1 MSRQHREALVS
12 GMSVLWIICGAGRR
26 VGKTHLARR
35 LCEVLPESVY
45 AKLGCGRRKP
55 DGWPHFFHAP
65 AECQA
70 FLDQQRPRRRHV
82 VVESNAPAARKDA
95 DVVIYLAPQA
105 GRSMDVRADAES
117 LRAAAGVR
125 IEPGT
130 SRRQWRRA
138 LAGILPDPAL
148 RRRVLGVL
156 DEQAAFAAGGAEGES
171 VAASRC
177 PAVAARTKLWLETD
191 GKHSLGRGLAVLLE
205 GVDAGGSLTKAAA
218 EAGMSYRYAWQLVH
232 QAEANLGEPMLVAR
246 SGGRRGGGSE
256 LSPAGRK
263 LLAVFEKLDAE
274 VAAFASKRLEK
285 LIRETS
291 ENA

>member
-1 MSRQHREALVS
+1 
-12 GMSVLWIICGAGRR
+12 MSVLWIICGAGRR
-26 VGKTHLARR
+26 VGKTHLATR

-65 AECQA
+65 AELQA
-70 FLDQQRPRRRHV
+70 FLDQQRPRRHV
-82 VVESNAPAARKDA
+82 VVESNAPSARKDA

-105 GRSMDVRADAES
+105 GRKMDVRVDAES

-125 IEPGT
+125 IELGT

-148 RRRVLGVL
+148 RRRVLDVL
-156 DEQAAFAAGGAEGES
+156 AEQAAFAADWAAGDSGAG
-171 VAASRC
+171 SRA

-218 EAGMSYRYAWQLVH
+218 EAGMSYRYAWHLVH

-246 SGGRRGGGSE
+246 SGGRRGGGSV

-274 VAAFASKRLEK
+274 VAAFASKRLDK

-291 ENA
+291 DDE